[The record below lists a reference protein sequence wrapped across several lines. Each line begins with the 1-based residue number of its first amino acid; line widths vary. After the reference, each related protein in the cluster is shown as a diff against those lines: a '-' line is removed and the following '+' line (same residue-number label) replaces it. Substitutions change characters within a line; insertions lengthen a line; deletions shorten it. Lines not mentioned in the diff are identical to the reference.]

1 MGKGILIV
9 DDQPGIRLLLSE
21 ILLNTGCSI
30 TSVETGK
37 DALERL
43 EKHTY
48 ELVVID
54 YLLPIIS
61 GLEVIKYIQQSLP
74 ELPVIL
80 MSGLIDEIKQESENY
95 NVIKG
100 LLFKPFDVSE
110 VYALA
115 NLLLKQPDFNPW

>member
-1 MGKGILIV
+1 MGNGILIV

-21 ILLNTGCSI
+21 ILLNTGCPI
-30 TSVETGK
+30 TSVGTGK

-48 ELVVID
+48 KLVVID

-61 GLEVIKYIQQSLP
+61 GLEVIKYIQQNLP

-80 MSGLIDEIKQESENY
+80 MSGLVDEIKQEEENY

-115 NLLLKQPDFNPW
+115 NQLLEQPDSNL